1 MNKKLKLHGLTV
13 FVILFFPIVLLAVL
27 YYSTTKL
34 VEEFLE
40 KSDG

>member
-13 FVILFFPIVLLAVL
+13 LGIVFLPITLLAIL
-27 YYSTTKL
+27 YYTTTKL

-40 KSDG
+40 K